1 MADEHWNQRRQLAL
15 LLLCLEVCSLTPN
28 SLRLKQQRGRWDL
41 GQGPCLPA
49 GSASLRG
56 GTGGGFPLPKDAV
69 TLGGLLSQA
78 VVDKRCVPP
87 SPTSSLDG
95 ATREPEVAV
104 AGGSHES

>member
-1 MADEHWNQRRQLAL
+1 MKTTCSSPALSGGVFFNPELSEAKAMTRQVGSGPGTLPPGWVCLAA
-15 LLLCLEVCSLTPN
+15 
-28 SLRLKQQRGRWDL
+28 GRH
-41 GQGPCLPA
+41 
-49 GSASLRG
+49 RG
-56 GTGGGFPLPKDAV
+56 GFRLPRDAV

-87 SPTSSLDG
+87 SPPSSLDG